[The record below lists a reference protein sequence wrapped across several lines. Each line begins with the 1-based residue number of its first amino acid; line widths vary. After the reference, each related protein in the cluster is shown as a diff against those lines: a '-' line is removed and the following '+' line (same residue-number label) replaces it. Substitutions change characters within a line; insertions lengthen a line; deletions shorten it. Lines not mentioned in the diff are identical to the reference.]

1 MEPIMILLSLRAA
14 VAHAFGWLDRRLTDG
29 AYQHGRY
36 CVSDQKIRR
45 RTAY

>member
-1 MEPIMILLSLRAA
+1 MILLSLRAA

-36 CVSDQKIRR
+36 CVGDQKIRR
-45 RTAY
+45 RAAY

>member
-1 MEPIMILLSLRAA
+1 MILLSLRAA
-14 VAHAFGWLDRRLTDG
+14 FAHALGCLDRRLTDG

-45 RTAY
+45 RAAH